1 MAVALMLLAVAAPF
15 FIRSVRALTLDHI
28 LVNSET

>member
-15 FIRSVRALTLDHI
+15 FIRAVRALPLDHI